1 MDKNGIK
8 SLDKGCKSKEEYFE
22 KESRGYKNVSHR
34 GMYKL
39 ITYSYKNEKKKKK
52 KKLTI
57 TIKKSKFRTSRKW
70 TWLQL
75 FCFNGSKILSPVLV
89 SCLQPQLCSWRRY
102 GHTMCPRWKE
112 LSEWRVLETLCPNK
126 SISFDSNGF
135 FNSKWHPQVMYF
147 VNFWM
152 SWESPCF
159 PLCLL

>member
-1 MDKNGIK
+1 MASKVWIRAAKVKRNTLKKNQEAIK
-8 SLDKGCKSKEEYFE
+8 MFPTEVCINWL
-22 KESRGYKNVSHR
+22 HI
-34 GMYKL
+34 L
-39 ITYSYKNEKKKKK
+39 IKMKKKNK

>member
-1 MDKNGIK
+1 MASKVWIRAAKVKRNTLKKNQEAIK
-8 SLDKGCKSKEEYFE
+8 MFPTEVCINWL
-22 KESRGYKNVSHR
+22 HI
-34 GMYKL
+34 L
-39 ITYSYKNEKKKKK
+39 IKMKKKNKK
-52 KKLTI
+52 NLTI

>member
-1 MDKNGIK
+1 MASKVWIRAAKVKRNTLKKNQEAIK
-8 SLDKGCKSKEEYFE
+8 MFPTEVCINWL
-22 KESRGYKNVSHR
+22 HI
-34 GMYKL
+34 L
-39 ITYSYKNEKKKKK
+39 IKMKKKIK

-126 SISFDSNGF
+126 SISFDSDGF